1 MVNYLVVAVQAKGIN
16 NNEIRWEHLDQ
27 LRIEYIAKNEK
38 LHQSEGVK
46 KPTRISGMPQD
57 VDLERQYLEQHFNT
71 YAPPNLSSEVLLTN
85 KVVKSTVQALNEI
98 NDRFNLGIE
107 KNEQLGRSWENHKL
121 NL

>member
-1 MVNYLVVAVQAKGIN
+1 M
-16 NNEIRWEHLDQ
+16 RT
-27 LRIEYIAKNEK
+27 EYIAKNEK
-38 LHQSEGVK
+38 LRQSEGVK

-57 VDLERQYLEQHFNT
+57 VNLERQYLEQHFNT
-71 YAPPNLSSEVLLTN
+71 YEPRNLSPEVLLTN